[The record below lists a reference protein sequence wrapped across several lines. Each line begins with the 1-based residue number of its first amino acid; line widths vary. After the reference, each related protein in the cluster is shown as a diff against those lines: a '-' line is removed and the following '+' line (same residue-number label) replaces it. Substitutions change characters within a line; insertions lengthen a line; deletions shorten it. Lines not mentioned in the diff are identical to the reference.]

1 MGIEIKHES
10 ESGAAVGCSA
20 WLGDGATCRMW
31 IGRGE
36 DCGKPA
42 EYRVKRESSHNPGL
56 MLCAEHVSYYKARP
70 DTYVV
75 IALESPNSD

>member
-1 MGIEIKHES
+1 MSKPSLPEPP
-10 ESGAAVGCSA
+10 
-20 WLGDGATCRMW
+20 TCRMW

-42 EYRVKRESSHNPGL
+42 EYRVKRGPIHNPGL
-56 MLCAEHVSYYKARP
+56 MLCAEHVAYYKARP

-75 IALESPNSD
+75 IALESPNDKLTDCPPNT